1 MLENKSLNQTTN
13 NYSPEDILN
22 IENNFNLSVASLG
35 DIYSKY
41 LKNKKDIQYNTIE
54 PDDLNNRLKN
64 RAKSSKLITKSKNN
78 SIEELNTKI
87 NQINL
92 NFNSEKKNKS
102 ASKNSFKKKIKSK
115 NDYDI
120 NEDPA
125 LKNRIIKINY
135 LKNSK
140 LPKPNKF
147 SHINNG
153 VINPLKSTFSL
164 KKITETNIKNHENE
178 MNKISILPNK
188 VTINRIEPEKEI
200 NKIFNNTNDKN
211 LQNSNSML
219 IIGKS
224 YNTINEK
231 NDNHVSFEKP
241 KINKIK
247 RKEISSADA
256 RKVLNTS
263 ERFFGSIDDYFI
275 SNNMKIPPK
284 KEIKDI
290 VIDAENLEKALLDF
304 EKEFFSK
311 KNNIKDKKK
320 SKSKKKVKEK
330 ENQIY
335 KNKEFNNT
343 NFTKIYP
350 NIDSEYQKKIEEKLS
365 TLHIELRQIFDNI
378 VQEKRKEN
386 KSDIERLSKNIE
398 RAKHITKLI
407 KHLSNDIQRE
417 RQKLNDSMKKKKKEV
432 QYKKIEI
439 NNKNHNKSF
448 NFNTSQSLNIKTIT
462 KTNSN
467 YFEKSLTNSK
477 TPIKIKSNNFNQ
489 TNNFNPII
497 EDMTDINKTNNLVNS
512 INNYTTNNN
521 EKLNPMKSFSQTN
534 LFTKNPY
541 LNNTNITNSN
551 KQYKN
556 IPLNKTQSSFN
567 QTKIP
572 NYDISNTLNNTYNNN
587 FNTIIQTQFPNQ
599 TNNNNSNT
607 NNSILNN
614 QILRTLPFPSENITS
629 IPNKTNTINQNF
641 LTQSQVIND
650 PSMTINKIPILSNEL
665 KLKTNTQIQDE
676 RFNSFN
682 VEFPIKYYYKL
693 TKENEPPNKKDWYIR
708 PHHIE
713 SISKN
718 EKGIADDLLNTKYIS
733 YYGPSNIE
741 NNKRSKQEILEELIS
756 ETHNHINE
764 LQNEMIDKCNKSKN
778 GKKLFEKLENL
789 KEEAK
794 EKFIPGKILNEKNVE
809 DESIID
815 YMLKKKINLN
825 QSNLT
830 IGVSNLI
837 LENLREKEKEI
848 LIQKRKEEY
857 ERIRPPMKNWF
868 ELKGDNFDMELKRN
882 QMILK
887 AGPEYYE
894 KLNDLVSEDLY

>member
-1 MLENKSLNQTTN
+1 MLENKLLNQTTN
-13 NYSPEDILN
+13 NYSPEEILD
-22 IENNFNLSVASLG
+22 IENNFNLNVASLG

-41 LKNKKDIQYNTIE
+41 LKNKNEIQYNTIGQN
-54 PDDLNNRLKN
+54 DLNKRIKN
-64 RAKSSKLITKSKNN
+64 RTKSSKAIIKSNIN
-78 SIEELNTKI
+78 SIEKSDPKI

-92 NFNSEKKNKS
+92 NFNSEKLNNS
-102 ASKNSFKKKIKSK
+102 ASQTFKKKTKSK
-115 NDYDI
+115 IDYNK

-125 LKNRIIKINY
+125 LKNRIVQINY

-140 LPKPNKF
+140 LPKSNKF

-153 VINPLKSTFSL
+153 VINPVQSTFSL
-164 KKITETNIKNHENE
+164 KRITETNIKNHENE
-178 MNKISILPNK
+178 MNKITILPNK
-188 VTINRIEPEKEI
+188 VTINRIEQEKEN
-200 NKIFNNTNDKN
+200 NKLLNNSNKKH

-219 IIGKS
+219 IISKS
-224 YNTINEK
+224 YNPINEK
-231 NDNHVSFEKP
+231 IDNHVSFEKP
-241 KINKIK
+241 KINKLI

-311 KNNIKDKKK
+311 KNNIKVQQK
-320 SKSKKKVKEK
+320 SKSRKKEK
-330 ENQIY
+330 EKQN
-335 KNKEFNNT
+335 NKTKRFTNI

-386 KSDIERLSKNIE
+386 KIDIERLSKNIE

-407 KHLSNDIQRE
+407 KHLSDDIQRE
-417 RQKLNDSMKKKKKEV
+417 SQKLKDSMKKKKNET
-432 QYKKIEI
+432 QYKKINI
-439 NNKNHNKSF
+439 KNNEHNKSF
-448 NFNTSQSLNIKTIT
+448 NINPNQNLSLKTIT
-462 KTNSN
+462 QTNSN
-467 YFEKSLTNSK
+467 YFEKSFINSK

-489 TNNFNPII
+489 SNNFNPIE
-497 EDMTDINKTNNLVNS
+497 EDINDINKRNNLLNSVNTFT
-512 INNYTTNNN
+512 NYNDS
-521 EKLNPMKSFSQTN
+521 LNPIKSFSQTN
-534 LFTKNPY
+534 LFAKNPY
-541 LNNTNITNSN
+541 LNSTNKTNSM

-567 QTKIP
+567 QTKQP
-572 NYDISNTLNNTYNNN
+572 NYDISNILNTN
-587 FNTIIQTQFPNQ
+587 FNSITQTQYPNQ
-599 TNNNNSNT
+599 TNKNNS

-614 QILRTLPFPSENITS
+614 QILRTLPFPSENFTTIE
-629 IPNKTNTINQNF
+629 NKTNTINPNF

-650 PSMTINKIPILSNEL
+650 PSMTINQIPILSNEL
-665 KLKTNTQIQDE
+665 KLKTNTMIQDE
-676 RFNSFN
+676 RFSSFN
-682 VEFPIKYYYKL
+682 VEFPVKYYYKV

-733 YYGPSNIE
+733 YYAPSNIDN
-741 NNKRSKQEILEELIS
+741 NNKTSKQEILEELIS

-764 LQNEMIDKCNKSKN
+764 LQNEMFDKCNKSKS
-778 GKKLFEKLENL
+778 GKKLYQKLENL
-789 KEEAK
+789 KEEVK
-794 EKFIPGKILNEKNVE
+794 ENYIPGKMVDEKKKE

-815 YMLKKKINLN
+815 YMLKKKMNLN

-848 LIQKRKEEY
+848 LIKKRKEEY
-857 ERIRPPMKNWF
+857 ERIRPPLKNWF

-894 KLNDLVSEDLY
+894 KINDLVNEDLY